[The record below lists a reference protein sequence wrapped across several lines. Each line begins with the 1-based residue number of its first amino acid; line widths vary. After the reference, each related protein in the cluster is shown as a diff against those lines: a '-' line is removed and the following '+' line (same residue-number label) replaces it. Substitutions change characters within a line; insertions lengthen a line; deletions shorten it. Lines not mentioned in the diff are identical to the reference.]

1 MLTTKQEKFVE
12 ELIKGKSQREAYK
25 AAYNT
30 SRLKNA
36 SIDSLACRLLKG
48 AKVRSRFEE
57 LKSQADDKTGDDATS
72 MRAFIAS
79 QLKEIAAGKAPDTT
93 IDYDADGDV
102 MRQRTQLKQ
111 SDRVAAM
118 DKLAELYGIDET
130 QNDNNININ
139 IGAELSKYAD

>member
-1 MLTTKQEKFVE
+1 MLTLKQEKFVE

-48 AKVRSRFEE
+48 VKVRSRFEE

-72 MRAFIAS
+72 MRAFIIT
-79 QLKEIAAGKAPDTT
+79 QLQDIAAGKAKDE
-93 IDYDADGDV
+93 IKDYDSDGV
-102 MRQRTQLKQ
+102 LIKSRTQLRQ
-111 SDRVAAM
+111 ADRANAL
-118 DKLAELYGIDET
+118 DKLSALYGVN
-130 QNDNNININ
+130 QQVDNSVQIQ
-139 IGAELSKYAD
+139 IGAEASEYGD

>member
-1 MLTTKQEKFVE
+1 MLTLKQEKFVE

-48 AKVRSRFEE
+48 VKVRSRFEE

-72 MRAFIAS
+72 MRAFIIAQLQDIAS
-79 QLKEIAAGKAPDTT
+79 GAAKDEVK
-93 IDYDADGDV
+93 DYDSDGV
-102 MRQRTQLKQ
+102 LIKSRTQLRQ
-111 SDRVAAM
+111 ADRANAL
-118 DKLAELYGIDET
+118 DKLSTLYGVD
-130 QNDNNININ
+130 QQVDNTIQIQ
-139 IGAELSKYAD
+139 IGAEASEYGD

>member
-1 MLTTKQEKFVE
+1 MLTLKQEKFVE

-48 AKVRSRFEE
+48 VKVRSRFEE

-72 MRAFIAS
+72 MRAFIIAQLQDIAS
-79 QLKEIAAGKAPDTT
+79 GKAKDE
-93 IDYDADGDV
+93 IKDYDPDGALIKS
-102 MRQRTQLKQ
+102 RTQLRQ
-111 SDRVAAM
+111 ADRANAL
-118 DKLAELYGIDET
+118 DKLSTLYGVD
-130 QNDNNININ
+130 QQVDNTIQIQ
-139 IGAELSKYAD
+139 IGAEASEYGD